1 VIWDF
6 DGGYCCP
13 DCGKP
18 STGLGS
24 DHVTEVL
31 DWKVLV
37 TVMAHCRRR
46 HNRACRC
53 PGPQTVTAAGPP
65 RAIGK
70 GLFSSGFIAML
81 LTERFAA
88 GRSMNSLVTGLARHG
103 AEISP
108 ANHYR

>member
-1 VIWDF
+1 M
-6 DGGYCCP
+6 
-13 DCGKP
+13 
-18 STGLGS
+18 S
-24 DHVTEVL
+24 
-31 DWKVLV
+31 
-37 TVMAHCRRR
+37 R
-46 HNRACRC
+46 
-53 PGPQTVTAAGPP
+53 PQTVTAAGPP